1 MTNRS
6 IVGITIAT
14 GSIVAGLLWST
25 HSVRAAQQTTA
36 SQAPSKCVMPGPTNE
51 YSPGAAVVRDGQAF
65 RCVYVYGQQLVP
77 AGVAWV
83 KILPMTAQT
92 SSGLIQEPAGQ

>member
-1 MTNRS
+1 MANRS
-6 IVGITIAT
+6 VVGI
-14 GSIVAGLLWST
+14 IVATAGIVVGLLWAT
-25 HSVRAAQQTTA
+25 HSLTAAQQSTA
-36 SQAPSKCVMPGPTNE
+36 SQAPTKCVMPGPTNE
-51 YSPGAAVVRDGQAF
+51 YSPGAAVIRNGQSY